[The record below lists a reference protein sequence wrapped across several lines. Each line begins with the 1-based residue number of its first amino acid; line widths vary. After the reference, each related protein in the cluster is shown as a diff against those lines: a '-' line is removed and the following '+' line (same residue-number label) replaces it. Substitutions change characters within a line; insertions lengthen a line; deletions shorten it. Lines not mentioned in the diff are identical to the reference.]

1 MQSWSVRLPFL
12 LYHFCPELY
21 LVSKKALLREC
32 LTHVH
37 QDIVTSWTEWRSG
50 KRLLVLE
57 SLAETTIIHTD
68 PD

>member
-1 MQSWSVRLPFL
+1 MSALLIILFLSGTLPG
-12 LYHFCPELY
+12 
-21 LVSKKALLREC
+21 VKKALLREC
-32 LTHVH
+32 LAHVH
-37 QDIVTSWTEWRSG
+37 QDIVTCWKEWRSG